1 MNIFETHTGF
11 SGRFDP
17 DSTGGSLL
25 SLLTLARDIRLKLG
39 RQGYLLDSYLSLFL
53 EAANAVL
60 VYEAADDGFERGCEL
75 RSLCFDVIDR
85 GGTEK
90 DHPFYD
96 MALNTLIDRT
106 DILRYQERQT
116 RMNLLYAI
124 LSDEFFPF
132 IAKHFQQEADDRI
145 SAAYDSPKLIDLFGR
160 ISEVVGVPLMETLNL
175 RLKQRFLLTPLVTVF
190 AQGVTNDLLYCLTSR
205 DSETSKQVFQLLL
218 DSIPEAK
225 EGE

>member
-25 SLLTLARDIRLKLG
+25 SLLALARDIRLKLG
-39 RQGYLLDSYLSLFL
+39 RQGYLLDSYLSLSL
-53 EAANAVL
+53 EAANAIQ
-60 VYEAADDGFERGCEL
+60 VYKVADDGFERGGEL

-85 GGTEK
+85 SSTEE
-90 DHPFYD
+90 DHPLYD
-96 MALNTLIDRT
+96 TALNTLITRT

-124 LSDEFFPF
+124 LSDEFLSF
-132 IAKHFQQEADDRI
+132 IAKHFMQEVSDELGAT
-145 SAAYDSPKLIDLFGR
+145 YDSPKLNDLFNH
-160 ISEVVGVPLMETLNL
+160 ISEVVGEPLMETLNL
-175 RLKQRFLLTPLVTVF
+175 RLKQRFLLVPLATVF
-190 AQGVTNDLLYCLTSR
+190 AQGLTNDLLDCLLSR

-218 DSIPEAK
+218 DTMSPDK
-225 EGE
+225 GV

>member
-1 MNIFETHTGF
+1 MNIFETHSGF

-17 DSTGGSLL
+17 DSTGGTLSSLL
-25 SLLTLARDIRLKLG
+25 MLARDIRLKLG
-39 RQGYLLDSYLSLFL
+39 RQAYLLDSYLSLFL

-60 VYEAADDGFERGCEL
+60 IYEAADDGFERGGEL
-75 RSLCFDVIDR
+75 RSLCFNVIDR

-96 MALNTLIDRT
+96 KALNTLITRT

-124 LSDEFFPF
+124 LSEEFLPF
-132 IAKHFQQEADDRI
+132 IAKHFMQEVDDKLG
-145 SAAYDSPKLIDLFGR
+145 AAYDSPKLNDLFNR
-160 ISEVVGVPLMETLNL
+160 ISEVVGEPLMETLNL
-175 RLKQRFLLTPLVTVF
+175 RLKQRFLLTPLVAVF

-205 DSETSKQVFQLLL
+205 DSETSRQVFQLLL